1 MGTIAK
7 LIPHKIRIIPIILNS
22 YMNKKFSFINEYN
35 VHPKS
40 IKSTKICESPTHS
53 HPSHNGLM
61 GTIVF
66 LVV

>member
-1 MGTIAK
+1 
-7 LIPHKIRIIPIILNS
+7 
-22 YMNKKFSFINEYN
+22 MNKKFSFINEYN

-40 IKSTKICESPTHS
+40 IKSTKNCESPTHS